1 MNTEKIS
8 IGDKLYRT
16 KYCVEHVGTY
26 IGNGWVLHN
35 SPTFNVKVSKI
46 EEFALGR
53 DVKVIHSK
61 LTNAEQA
68 KLLLEVGAILEIKAK
83 YHVLSFNCEHLAT
96 KLALGKPHSEQL
108 QVASAFAMLGL
119 YLTDGQ
125 RTGTRILTGLGAAA
139 LGCALLNASRKYD
152 LKLSVTPTNPQT
164 V

>member
-1 MNTEKIS
+1 MKTENIA

-35 SPTFNVKVSKI
+35 SPTFNVKVSKFN
-46 EEFALGR
+46 EFALGR

-61 LTNAEQA
+61 LTTDEQA
-68 KLLLEVGAILEIKAK
+68 ELLFKVGAILKTKEE

-96 KLALGKPHSEQL
+96 KFALGKPHSEQL
-108 QVASAFAMLGL
+108 QIATTFAMLSL
-119 YLTDGQ
+119 FLTDGQ
-125 RTGTRILTGLGAAA
+125 KTSTRILTFLGAAA
-139 LGCALLNASRKYD
+139 LGCGLLNASRKYD
-152 LKLSVTPTNPQT
+152 LKLSATLINHQT